1 MVLVPAYHCYNILL
15 LAPFNGPSHWLF
27 LSHFIRQLDS
37 RGHAV
42 TAITGI
48 PLSGKISSNYSEI
61 LMDPAFNLEGACM
74 ICHILILIQISNFH
88 NFST

>member
-1 MVLVPAYHCYNILL
+1 MAMVPVYQCYNILL
-15 LAPFNGPSHWLF
+15 LAPFNGVSHWLF

-48 PLSGKISSNYSEI
+48 PLAGKISSNYTEI
-61 LMDPAFNLEGACM
+61 LIDPPFDLEGGRK
-74 ICHILILIQISNFH
+74 CHFI
-88 NFST
+88 